1 MPVTS
6 ERMTDARDA
15 EDAYLLQIGDQAA
28 LIAAWY
34 PVVVQRCLVRA
45 GVAGWDVAHDVVE
58 RLLGE
63 LQRGKT
69 YRVPYRVVVH
79 MVIGWTLK
87 EHFQGLPTDVPLPD
101 GWDHADAADDFAAFE
116 QAFDLE
122 RLFAELPVGDQAVCR
137 LRYLEGLEIEQIASR
152 LGKERNAID
161 QSLYRAHKRLRELAG
176 AG

>member
-1 MPVTS
+1 M
-6 ERMTDARDA
+6 RDARDA
-15 EDAYLLQIGDQAA
+15 EDALLLQTGDHAR

-45 GVAGWDVAHDVVE
+45 GAAGWDVAHDVVE

-63 LQRGKT
+63 LQRGKR
-69 YRVPYRVVVH
+69 YPVPYRVVVH

-101 GWDHADAADDFAAFE
+101 GWDPAAAGGDIESLEGAL
-116 QAFDLE
+116 DLE
-122 RLFAELPVGDQAVCR
+122 RLFEELPEGDRSVCR
-137 LRYLEGLEIEQIASR
+137 LRYLDGLEIEEIARR
-152 LGKERNAID
+152 LGKNRNAID
-161 QSLYRAHKRLRELAG
+161 QSLHRAHRRLRELKG